1 MLNGFFR
8 DSDRSRMAETRH
20 AARCGARAR
29 GATKGGERPKQRS
42 ENGRIL
48 THVTHGPMIVRS
60 STAWIVRDLHGDNQ
74 GTLPTLI
81 LQGAL
86 AFSDIIE
93 CLPLAHK

>member
-1 MLNGFFR
+1 
-8 DSDRSRMAETRH
+8 
-20 AARCGARAR
+20 
-29 GATKGGERPKQRS
+29 
-42 ENGRIL
+42 
-48 THVTHGPMIVRS
+48 MIARS
-60 STAWIVRDLHGDNQ
+60 SITWIFGELHGDNQ